1 MKKIELAKSSSQK
14 LWESFAVIA
23 LSNNFKHFPYE
34 LWVFVMKSRF
44 GWNPEPKPIVDEEPQ
59 EVEVRLMLNKDQIYP
74 GSEDDSNE
82 QKLINS

>member
-1 MKKIELAKSSSQK
+1 
-14 LWESFAVIA
+14 
-23 LSNNFKHFPYE
+23 
-34 LWVFVMKSRF
+34 MKSRF